1 MDYTKLSDKH
11 LKLIIENL
19 KNEFESE
26 GVDYEDDS
34 EAFASESLNIVDS
47 TLKYFGFTPHDE
59 VDYSFF
65 IALCRLNENS
75 EGPIKRPKLETYQI
89 THIEEMVEYKTYE
102 YSTNMNSYLPLNKD
116 LVYSLGNNDLY
127 LYYDG
132 TIIRT
137 DVDETEHRE
146 DYIDKITKLKRFN

>member
-1 MDYTKLSDKH
+1 MDNTKLSDKQ

-19 KNEFESE
+19 KNEFDSE
-26 GVDYEDDS
+26 NVDYDDDS
-34 EAFASESLNIVDS
+34 EAFDVESLNIMDS
-47 TLKYFGFTPHDE
+47 VLKYFGSVPNDE

-65 IALCRLNENS
+65 IALCRLNENT
-75 EGPIKRPKLETYQI
+75 EGAIKRPKLETYQI

-132 TIIRT
+132 TIIK
-137 DVDETEHRE
+137 DEVDETEHRD
-146 DYIDKITKLKRFN
+146 DYIDKITKLKRFD